1 MWTYLSEHALE
12 IIGVVLG
19 IIYLIQELKASR
31 AMWITGMI
39 MPFISLFVYFN
50 AGLYADFAIDI
61 YYFLIGIYGYIVW
74 KRGTGKKKEELP
86 ITRTPAKYILP
97 LVLAF
102 AVLFVAIGLVLVNW
116 TNSTVPW
123 QDSFTTALSII
134 ALWMLARKWIEQW
147 WVWAVVDA
155 VSTALY
161 IYKGIPF
168 YAALY
173 GLYTV
178 LAVYG
183 YFKWKRKMNET
194 PVQNS

>member
-1 MWTYLSEHALE
+1 
-12 IIGVVLG
+12 
-19 IIYLIQELKASR
+19 
-31 AMWITGMI
+31 
-39 MPFISLFVYFN
+39 
-50 AGLYADFAIDI
+50 
-61 YYFLIGIYGYIVW
+61 
-74 KRGTGKKKEELP
+74 
-86 ITRTPAKYILP
+86 
-97 LVLAF
+97 
-102 AVLFVAIGLVLVNW
+102 
-116 TNSTVPW
+116 
-123 QDSFTTALSII
+123 
-134 ALWMLARKWIEQW
+134 MLARKWIEQW